1 MCYFQPRKIS
11 IMFKYQLNLL
21 SYNHLQSS
29 QHSIFVMDFLLTA
42 LHAFLL
48 SLSVTR
54 LLCSLWIKN
63 VIYYI
68 TNGAL
73 YWSRAYWIIILVHKS
88 FFCWH
93 KWWSLSTIYSSKID
107 SFIII
112 MAIISQRR
120 ENKLVGRKWE
130 EEEGGKSLMV
140 LISTTW
146 LSAKTKEK
154 WRGKQKKGWKF
165 VQRSV

>member
-54 LLCSLWIKN
+54 LLCSLRIKKCC
-63 VIYYI
+63 I
-68 TNGAL
+68 TKWSFI

-130 EEEGGKSLMV
+130 EEEGESHL
-140 LISTTW
+140 W
-146 LSAKTKEK
+146 
-154 WRGKQKKGWKF
+154 F
-165 VQRSV
+165 